1 MQLTECIDKGELME
15 LIKQV
20 QLLGCKELDKTHG
33 TARTYR
39 TGGTH

>member
-20 QLLGCKELDKTHG
+20 QLFGCKEPDKTHG
-33 TARTYR
+33 TARTY
-39 TGGTH
+39 